1 MRRLAPVVLLLAL
14 AALLGWYVVYSR
26 RVVEELQREAAREGE
41 LYARVWRALADTN
54 EQASTTALLDLAT
67 HIREKGVPVVITDA
81 EGNPTE
87 SANVRLDPPVDDA
100 RLRAYVRH
108 LDTQNEPVVVPGVG
122 TVHFGHTVLVEGLR
136 IVPLVQVGLI
146 VLLGFAAL
154 YAVRARGRA
163 ERERTW
169 AGMAREAAH
178 QLGTPLMSM
187 SGWLELLGERRED
200 PLVAG
205 ALDHMQDDLERLER
219 VAHRFERIGN
229 PPRVEPVDLGAL
241 VARVSD
247 YFRARAPKLAKAV
260 EVRCKVPSEPLMV
273 QADPVLL
280 EWALEAI
287 LKNALDALAGRGG
300 RVLVTVVP
308 LPEGGGRV
316 RIRDD
321 GPGIPRENRA
331 AIFDAGFTTKSHGW
345 GLGLS
350 LARRIVEDN
359 HHGRLALV
367 PVDRGATFDIML
379 P

>member
-1 MRRLAPVVLLLAL
+1 MRRAAPIVLLLAL
-14 AALLGWYVVYSR
+14 AALLGWYVTYSR
-26 RVVEELQREAAREGE
+26 RVVEELQREAGREGE
-41 LYARVWRALADTN
+41 LYARVWRALADTA
-54 EQASTTALLDLAT
+54 EQASTDALLDLAM
-67 HIREKGVPVVITDA
+67 HIREKGVPVVITDTA
-81 EGNPTE
+81 GNPTDT
-87 SANVRLDPPVDDA
+87 ANVRLAPPIDEE
-100 RLRAYVRH
+100 RLRAYVRE
-108 LDTQNEPVVVPGVG
+108 LDTQNEPVVVPRVG
-122 TVHFGHTVLVEGLR
+122 IVHFGHTVLVQGLR

-146 VLLGFAAL
+146 VLLGLAAL

-187 SGWLELLGERRED
+187 SGWLELLAERRAD

-205 ALDHMQDDLERLER
+205 ALDHMQDDLDRLER

-229 PPRVEPVDLGAL
+229 PPRVEELDLGAL
-241 VARVSD
+241 VARVTE
-247 YFRARAPKLAKAV
+247 YFRARAPKLARAV
-260 EVRCKVPSEPLMV
+260 EVRHKVPAEPLLV
-273 QADPVLL
+273 QGDPVLL

-316 RIRDD
+316 RVRDD
-321 GPGIPRENRA
+321 GPGIPRDHRA
-331 AIFDAGFTTKSHGW
+331 AVFDAGFSTKTHGW

-359 HHGRLALV
+359 HHGKLVLV

>member
-1 MRRLAPVVLLLAL
+1 MRRFAPVVLLLAL
-14 AALLGWYVVYSR
+14 AGLLGWYVVYSR
-26 RVVEELQREAAREGE
+26 RVVEALQREAAREGE
-41 LYARVWRALADTN
+41 LYARVWRALADTS
-54 EQASTTALLDLAT
+54 ELASTEALFDLSQ
-67 HIREKGVPVVITDA
+67 HIREKGVPIVITDTA
-81 EGNPTE
+81 GSPTDT
-87 SANVRLDPPVDDA
+87 ANVRLDTPVDEE
-100 RLRAYVRH
+100 RLRDYVRH
-108 LDTQNEPVVVPGVG
+108 LDRQNEPVVVPGVG
-122 TVHFGHTVLVEGLR
+122 TVHFGHTVLVEELR

-146 VLLGFAAL
+146 VLLGLAAL

-178 QLGTPLMSM
+178 QLGTPLTSL
-187 SGWLELLGERRED
+187 SGWFELLAERRGD

-205 ALDHMQDDLERLER
+205 ALDHMQDDLTRLER

-229 PPRVEPVDLGAL
+229 PPRVEPVDLGVL
-241 VARVSD
+241 VARVTE
-247 YFRARAPKLAKAV
+247 YFRARAPKLARAV
-260 EVRCKVPSEPLMV
+260 EVRCKVPSEPLLV

-280 EWALEAI
+280 EWAIEAI

-316 RIRDD
+316 RVRDD
-321 GPGIPRENRA
+321 GPGIPREQRSS
-331 AIFDAGFTTKSHGW
+331 IFDAGFSTKAHGW

-359 HHGRLALV
+359 HHGKLALV
-367 PVDRGATFDIML
+367 PVERGATFDIIL

>member
-14 AALLGWYVVYSR
+14 AGLLGWYVVYSR

-41 LYARVWRALADTN
+41 LYARVWRALADTT
-54 EQASTTALLDLAT
+54 ELASTAALLDLSR
-67 HIREKGVPVVITDA
+67 HIREKGVPVVITDTA
-81 EGNPTE
+81 GSPTDT
-87 SANVRLDPPVDDA
+87 ANVRLDPPMDEE

-122 TVHFGHTVLVEGLR
+122 TVHFGHTRLVEELR

-146 VLLGFAAL
+146 VLLGLAAL

-178 QLGTPLMSM
+178 QLGTPLMSL
-187 SGWLELLGERRED
+187 SGWMELLGERRED

-205 ALDHMQDDLERLER
+205 ALDHMQDDLDRLER

-229 PPRVEPVDLGAL
+229 PPRLEPVELGAL
-241 VARVSD
+241 VARVSE
-247 YFRARAPKLAKAV
+247 YFRARAPKLARAV
-260 EVRCKVPSEPLMV
+260 EVKCAVPAAPLQV

-300 RVLVTVVP
+300 TVQVTVAP
-308 LPEGGGRV
+308 LPEGGGQIRV
-316 RIRDD
+316 SDD
-321 GPGIPRENRA
+321 GPGVPREHRA
-331 AIFDAGFTTKSHGW
+331 AIFEAGFSTKAHGW

-359 HHGRLALV
+359 LNGELALV
-367 PVDRGATFDIML
+367 PSDRGATFDVIL